1 MTKTIV
7 TLLIFFTSISFSQ
20 HKIKGILFPKVKT
33 DWVILYK
40 IEGTKKVFVTNA
52 TLKSD
57 SLKIGN
63 KKEAVNVFEITLPTS
78 AKSGAY
84 KATYALEGAGSV
96 DFFYHKED
104 VTFRFNPQYP
114 DETITFLK
122 SEENKL
128 YKEYLQK
135 ITAAQGN
142 LDSIQIS
149 VFQNSGLNV
158 KESYKKALAKV
169 LKTQQKYEELSKNKY
184 ILPLVKATLRN
195 NLPEIETSPDAYM
208 DAMKVSYFENIDF
221 SDETLK
227 NSTFITDRV
236 ADFVLYLNFSDDE
249 KTQQNLYKEAIKKVL
264 LNIKSQSFQKEIIE
278 FLITQFEAT
287 KNLEI
292 IDYLFENQYNKLPIN
307 LQDAKFKKEK
317 LALFATEIGRI
328 APDFSWTEKGK
339 KMQLSTLQDASHYVL
354 VFWSTSCS
362 HCLREI
368 PQLHTFLKEKKNVK
382 VVSFALEKEAFVW
395 ENFSKTN
402 LFGWHNVLGLKKWE
416 NEVAKTYQII
426 STPTYFV
433 LDKNKKIIAKPEEI
447 DDVKALF
454 NQK

>member
-1 MTKTIV
+1 MTKTIL
-7 TLLIFFTSISFSQ
+7 TFLIFLTSFSYSQ
-20 HKIKGILFPKVKT
+20 HKIKGILVPKVKT
-33 DWVILYK
+33 DWVIVYK
-40 IEGTKKVFVTNA
+40 IEGTKKIFVNNT
-52 TLKSD
+52 TLKAD

-63 KKEAVNVFEITLPTS
+63 KKEAVSVFEITLPST

-84 KATYALEGAGSV
+84 RATYALEGAGSV

-128 YKEYLQK
+128 YKEYLEK
-135 ITAAQGN
+135 INAAQEK
-142 LDSIQIS
+142 LDSIQIA
-149 VFQNSGLNV
+149 VFQNSTLNAA
-158 KESYKKALAKV
+158 ESYKKSLAKV
-169 LKTQQKYEELSKNKY
+169 VKTQQKYEELSKNKY
-184 ILPLVKATLRN
+184 IYPLVKATSRN
-195 NLPEIETSPDAYM
+195 NLQEIESSPEVYM
-208 DAMKVSYFENIDF
+208 NTLKNTYFDKIDF
-221 SDETLK
+221 SNETLK

-236 ADFVLYLNFSDDE
+236 ADFVFYLNFSDDE

-264 LNIKSQSFQKEIIE
+264 GKIKSQPYQKEIIE

-292 IDYLFENQYNKLPIN
+292 IDYLFENQYNKLPEN
-307 LQDAKFKKEK
+307 LQDAKFRKEK

-328 APDFSWTEKGK
+328 APDFTWTEKGK
-339 KMQLSTLQDASHYVL
+339 KMQLSTLNNASQYVL

-362 HCLREI
+362 HCLREV
-368 PQLHTFLKEKKNVK
+368 PQLHTFLKDKKNIK
-382 VVSFALEKEAFVW
+382 VIAFALEKEASVW

-402 LFGWHNVLGLKKWE
+402 LYGWHNVLGLKKWE
-416 NEVAKTYQII
+416 NEVAKTYQIV
-426 STPTYFV
+426 STPTYFI

-447 DDVKALF
+447 ADVKAFL

>member
-1 MTKTIV
+1 MTKTI
-7 TLLIFFTSISFSQ
+7 LAFFIFFTSISFSQ
-20 HKIKGILFPKVKT
+20 HKIKGILVPKVKT

-40 IEGTKKVFVTNA
+40 IEGTKQVFVSNTN
-52 TLKSD
+52 LKTD

-63 KKEAVNVFEITLPTS
+63 KKEAVSVFEITLPS
-78 AKSGAY
+78 NAKSGAY
-84 KATYALEGAGSV
+84 RATYALEGPGSV
-96 DFFYHKED
+96 DFFFHKED
-104 VTFRFNPQYP
+104 VTFRLNPQYP

-128 YKEYLQK
+128 YKEYLTK
-135 ITAAQGN
+135 ISAAQEK

-149 VFQNSGLNV
+149 AFQNQGINN
-158 KESYKKALAKV
+158 KEAYKKALAKV
-169 LKTQQKYEELSKNKY
+169 VKTQQKYEELAKNKY
-184 ILPLVKATLRN
+184 IFPLVKATLRN
-195 NLPEIETSPDAYM
+195 NIPEIETSPDAYM
-208 DAMKVSYFENIDF
+208 EAMKVSYFDKIDF
-221 SDETLK
+221 SNETLK
-227 NSTFITDRV
+227 NSSFITDRV
-236 ADFVLYLNFSDDE
+236 ADFVFYLNFSDDE

-264 LNIKSQSFQKEIIE
+264 VKIKSQSYQKEIME

-307 LQDAKFKKEK
+307 LQDATFKKEK
-317 LALFATEIGRI
+317 LALFTTEIGRI

-339 KMQLSTLQDASHYVL
+339 KMQLSTLTDASQYVL

-368 PQLHTFLKEKKNVK
+368 PQLHTFLKDKKTIK
-382 VVSFALEKEAFVW
+382 VVAFALEKDAAVW
-395 ENFSKTN
+395 ETFAKTN
-402 LFGWHNVLGLKKWE
+402 LFGFHNVLGLKKWE

-426 STPTYFV
+426 ATPTYFI

-447 DDVKALF
+447 DDVKAFF
-454 NQK
+454 NKK

>member
-1 MTKTIV
+1 MTKTI
-7 TLLIFFTSISFSQ
+7 LALFIFFTSISFSQ
-20 HKIKGILFPKVKT
+20 HKIKGILVPKVKT

-40 IEGTKKVFVTNA
+40 IEGTKKVFVSNSNLKLD
-52 TLKSD
+52 TLK
-57 SLKIGN
+57 INN
-63 KKEAVNVFEITLPTS
+63 KKEIVSTFEITLPS
-78 AKSGAY
+78 NAKSGTY
-84 KATYALEGAGSV
+84 RATYALEGAGSV
-96 DFFYHKED
+96 DFFFHKED

-114 DETITFLK
+114 DQTINFLK

-128 YKEYLQK
+128 YKEYLEK
-135 ITAAQGN
+135 ISSAQEK

-149 VFQNSGLNV
+149 AFQNPGTNI

-169 LKTQQKYEELSKNKY
+169 LKIQQKYEELAKNKY
-184 ILPLVKATLRN
+184 IFPLVKATLRN
-195 NLPEIETSPDAYM
+195 NLPEIENSPDAYM
-208 DAMKVSYFENIDF
+208 DAMKISYFDKIDF
-221 SDETLK
+221 SNEVLK
-227 NSTFITDRV
+227 NSSFITDRII
-236 ADFVLYLNFSDDE
+236 DYVLYLNFSDDE

-264 LNIKSQSFQKEIIE
+264 GKIKSQTYQKDIIE

-292 IDYLFENQYNKLPIN
+292 IDYLFENQYNKLPEN

-339 KMQLSTLQDASHYVL
+339 KMQLSTLNDGLQYVL

-368 PQLHTFLKEKKNVK
+368 PQLHSFLMQKKNVK

-447 DDVKALF
+447 DDVKAFF